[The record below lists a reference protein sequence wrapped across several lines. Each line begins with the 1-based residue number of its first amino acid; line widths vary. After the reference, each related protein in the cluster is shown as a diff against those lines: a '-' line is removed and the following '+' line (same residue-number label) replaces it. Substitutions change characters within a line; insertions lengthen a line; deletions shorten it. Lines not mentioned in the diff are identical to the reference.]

1 MKLGVIGAGNMGS
14 AVIKGYIASGA
25 KPHDVMVCGHNPD
38 VLQRFKAEYGIMIAR
53 DTMILAEACD
63 VIVIA
68 VKPKDAGNV
77 TAEIAP
83 LVSDGKKL
91 IISIVAGMTI
101 KRLTEALGN
110 GAYGKSLVIRAMPN
124 MPAAFGEGMTALAG
138 SEAVNDEHMQK
149 ALEIFGATGRASVIP
164 EALMDA
170 VTGLSG
176 SGPAFAYIFMEALAD
191 GAVMSGL
198 PREKAIEFAAQT
210 VLGAARMVLDSG
222 KSPGKLKDEVCSPGG
237 TTITGVRVL
246 EDRAFRSAVMEAV
259 IAASEKSA
267 AM

>member
-1 MKLGVIGAGNMGS
+1 
-14 AVIKGYIASGA
+14 
-25 KPHDVMVCGHNPD
+25 
-38 VLQRFKAEYGIMIAR
+38 
-53 DTMILAEACD
+53 
-63 VIVIA
+63 
-68 VKPKDAGNV
+68 
-77 TAEIAP
+77 
-83 LVSDGKKL
+83 
-91 IISIVAGMTI
+91 
-101 KRLTEALGN
+101 
-110 GAYGKSLVIRAMPN
+110 
-124 MPAAFGEGMTALAG
+124 
-138 SEAVNDEHMQK
+138 
-149 ALEIFGATGRASVIP
+149 
-164 EALMDA
+164 
-170 VTGLSG
+170 
-176 SGPAFAYIFMEALAD
+176 MEALAD

>member
-1 MKLGVIGAGNMGS
+1 
-14 AVIKGYIASGA
+14 
-25 KPHDVMVCGHNPD
+25 
-38 VLQRFKAEYGIMIAR
+38 
-53 DTMILAEACD
+53 
-63 VIVIA
+63 
-68 VKPKDAGNV
+68 
-77 TAEIAP
+77 
-83 LVSDGKKL
+83 
-91 IISIVAGMTI
+91 
-101 KRLTEALGN
+101 
-110 GAYGKSLVIRAMPN
+110 
-124 MPAAFGEGMTALAG
+124 MPAAVGEGMTALAG